1 MPLPD
6 DDFLVFFN
14 YHLSH
19 LEFVGLETI
28 VFHEADVRHDI
39 EFGFAGRLALAG
51 QDVDVYRLVVVGVEL
66 ESQSEE
72 NKQKKINSSGIII
85 LFYFYCINNVYVC
98 FLLCSTDIIYKTLA
112 TLR

>member
-85 LFYFYCINNVYVC
+85 LF
-98 FLLCSTDIIYKTLA
+98 
-112 TLR
+112 

>member
-72 NKQKKINSSGIII
+72 NIII
-85 LFYFYCINNVYVC
+85 LFLFYCINNVYVC
-98 FLLCSTDIIYKTLA
+98 FLL
-112 TLR
+112 